1 MNPQQYLP
9 SHPFTHT
16 HAGSYMR
23 WRLVH
28 MSYIHAE
35 IDRYNCM
42 HMQSCSSGLI
52 WRRSGVKDFFQ
63 SKRVLTSGTSLSSVM
78 KTIRK
83 LFELKAKEPHEH
95 LGDDRPGRVS
105 PSFFFFS
112 PQLLLSLQAWENN
125 KWRAEFVSA
134 RLRKIRYHV
143 LLSVWCQALWVVPEC
158 LIPSRLRW
166 RRQSEGGGVQPE
178 FTSTARNQL
187 SFPHLHQRCLSI
199 YLLFCSLFSPP
210 DFSSSCVTQC
220 SPFRATS
227 PFGVCYSA
235 EPKPKPSSRG
245 RPRPVPE
252 SHTDIQLD
260 TLFAS
265 SSSRCQW
272 ICDQEHVFRSTSRW
286 SRAISRVGG
295 TNHEVSLR
303 LLRCRLSHVTDL
315 QGKRTSF
322 VSCGWV

>member
-1 MNPQQYLP
+1 MNQIKKLLRRYVPLSDVAAIKAIGTSQPLRQFECNVYFKHEFYLFRLQMNPQQYLP

-105 PSFFFFS
+105 PSFFFF
-112 PQLLLSLQAWENN
+112 
-125 KWRAEFVSA
+125 
-134 RLRKIRYHV
+134 
-143 LLSVWCQALWVVPEC
+143 
-158 LIPSRLRW
+158 
-166 RRQSEGGGVQPE
+166 RR
-178 FTSTARNQL
+178 N
-187 SFPHLHQRCLSI
+187 
-199 YLLFCSLFSPP
+199 
-210 DFSSSCVTQC
+210 FSSHCRHEKIISGELNLCQ
-220 SPFRATS
+220 
-227 PFGVCYSA
+227 
-235 EPKPKPSSRG
+235 RG
-245 RPRPVPE
+245 
-252 SHTDIQLD
+252 S
-260 TLFAS
+260 
-265 SSSRCQW
+265 
-272 ICDQEHVFRSTSRW
+272 
-286 SRAISRVGG
+286 
-295 TNHEVSLR
+295 
-303 LLRCRLSHVTDL
+303 
-315 QGKRTSF
+315 GK
-322 VSCGWV
+322 

>member
-1 MNPQQYLP
+1 MYILNMNFISLDCKWTRHSISPRTL
-9 SHPFTHT
+9 SLTHMR
-16 HAGSYMR
+16 GSYMR

-52 WRRSGVKDFFQ
+52 WRRSRVKDFFQ

-95 LGDDRPGRVS
+95 LGDDWPGRVS
-105 PSFFFFS
+105 PSFFFS
-112 PQLLLSLQAWENN
+112 AQLLLSLQAWENN

-166 RRQSEGGGVQPE
+166 RRQSEGGGFSQSSRPQPLTSSHFPIFISAVSL
-178 FTSTARNQL
+178 FTSYFAL
-187 SFPHLHQRCLSI
+187 CFPSLTSHQ
-199 YLLFCSLFSPP
+199 
-210 DFSSSCVTQC
+210 V
-220 SPFRATS
+220 
-227 PFGVCYSA
+227 V
-235 EPKPKPSSRG
+235 
-245 RPRPVPE
+245 
-252 SHTDIQLD
+252 
-260 TLFAS
+260 
-265 SSSRCQW
+265 
-272 ICDQEHVFRSTSRW
+272 
-286 SRAISRVGG
+286 
-295 TNHEVSLR
+295 
-303 LLRCRLSHVTDL
+303 
-315 QGKRTSF
+315 
-322 VSCGWV
+322 

>member
-1 MNPQQYLP
+1 MSCCRFDVRL
-9 SHPFTHT
+9 SE
-16 HAGSYMR
+16 SYPN
-23 WRLVH
+23 
-28 MSYIHAE
+28 A
-35 IDRYNCM
+35 
-42 HMQSCSSGLI
+42 SS
-52 WRRSGVKDFFQ
+52 RRGCDGGA
-63 SKRVLTSGTSLSSVM
+63 RV
-78 KTIRK
+78 R
-83 LFELKAKEPHEH
+83 
-95 LGDDRPGRVS
+95 
-105 PSFFFFS
+105 
-112 PQLLLSLQAWENN
+112 
-125 KWRAEFVSA
+125 
-134 RLRKIRYHV
+134 
-143 LLSVWCQALWVVPEC
+143 
-158 LIPSRLRW
+158 
-166 RRQSEGGGVQPE
+166 GGGFSQSSRPQPVTSSHFPIFISAVSL
-178 FTSTARNQL
+178 FTSYFAL
-187 SFPHLHQRCLSI
+187 CF
-199 YLLFCSLFSPP
+199 PP

-235 EPKPKPSSRG
+235 EPKPKPSPRG

-252 SHTDIQLD
+252 SHSDIQLD

-322 VSCGWV
+322 VSCG

>member
-112 PQLLLSLQAWENN
+112 AQLLLSLQAWENN

-199 YLLFCSLFSPP
+199 YLLFCSLFSPRLLVKLCNTVLSVP
-210 DFSSSCVTQC
+210 SDISFWCMLLSRAKAKTELAGTA
-220 SPFRATS
+220 SPS
-227 PFGVCYSA
+227 PGEPHGYSA
-235 EPKPKPSSRG
+235 GHFVCIFIKSLSMDLWSGTCVSVHISLVKSNQQSWRDEPWG
-245 RPRPVPE
+245 EFAAPE
-252 SHTDIQLD
+252 M
-260 TLFAS
+260 
-265 SSSRCQW
+265 
-272 ICDQEHVFRSTSRW
+272 
-286 SRAISRVGG
+286 
-295 TNHEVSLR
+295 
-303 LLRCRLSHVTDL
+303 
-315 QGKRTSF
+315 
-322 VSCGWV
+322 